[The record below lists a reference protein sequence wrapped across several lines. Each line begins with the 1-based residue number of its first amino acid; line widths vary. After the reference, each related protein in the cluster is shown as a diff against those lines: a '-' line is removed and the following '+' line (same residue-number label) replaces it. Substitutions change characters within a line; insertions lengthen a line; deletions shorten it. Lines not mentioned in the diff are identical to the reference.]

1 MRTCDQCGRSIV
13 AKNAQARYCST
24 RCRVAAHRAAQ
35 REPIPAVLRD
45 LPRWVRHTASKVPL
59 TTHGHAASSTNPA
72 TWTDYQTAKNSTAG
86 VGIGFVLT
94 GDGIS
99 CIDLDHVIDDGHI
112 DPRAV
117 ELINSVDTFYIE
129 RSPSGTGIHAWTHT
143 PAPGRNRY
151 QLANGLDVEWYDTA
165 RYITVTGQP
174 L

>member
-1 MRTCDQCGRSIV
+1 MRTCEQCGRSIV

-35 REPIPAVLRD
+35 RDRVPGILRSSA
-45 LPRWVRHTASKVPL
+45 RWVRHTRKKFPITTSGEPASPTDL
-59 TTHGHAASSTNPA
+59 S
-72 TWTDYQTAKNSTAG
+72 TWTDYETAKNSTAG
-86 VGIGFVLT
+86 VGLGFVLT

-99 CIDLDHVIDDGHI
+99 CIDLDHVIHNEHI

-151 QLANGLDVEWYDTA
+151 KLPNGLKVEWYDTG
-165 RYITVTGQP
+165 RYITITGQP